1 MSQPFIQPKKYKS
14 VLPAPVFGFWGFG
27 FMPWLLPL
35 QLSLINCIP
44 PLPIMS
50 LTASDV
56 QPPAVGDKSPK
67 QIAAQWGVSPVP
79 AWAFSAA
86 LLLSPAL
93 RPQFPVLSNPN
104 AGDMG
109 AGGKS
114 SSMLR
119 SAKAPLLA
127 YPSNIQVLVFSSFI
141 GLGGFMCYDHD
152 PTNGAAVA
160 GCWSLL
166 YFLTNVK
173 RSMWNLKVYPKAL
186 TSLALVNSA
195 IYSAKYLNLV

>member
-1 MSQPFIQPKKYKS
+1 
-14 VLPAPVFGFWGFG
+14 
-27 FMPWLLPL
+27 
-35 QLSLINCIP
+35 
-44 PLPIMS
+44 MS
-50 LTASDV
+50 LAASDV
-56 QPPAVGDKSPK
+56 QPPAVGDKNPK
-67 QIAAQWGVSPVP
+67 QLAAQWGVSPVP

-93 RPQFPVLSNPN
+93 RPQFPVLNNPN
-104 AGDMG
+104 AGG
-109 AGGKS
+109 AGGANTGAGGMS
-114 SSMLR
+114 SSMFR
-119 SAKAPLLA
+119 SAKAPLAA